1 MGGIR
6 TLAGGIAAWM
16 ALSCSAAAAP
26 LSWFDSQASLTAW
39 YANQLNT
46 AGNIYAPPRAANTIT
61 NLPSNWYYQPTTA
74 PAPAPVAAPVQPV
87 AVPVPKPTPALAS
100 PVISASSISPT
111 VASLPTALTY
121 TRQPSFGPSTPT
133 ADAFI
138 NLGSQPYAQ
147 SSGLTVGDARPWYE
161 SPAAVSAF
169 GGTPTADQQASFA
182 QDVLAKVERTFSIS
196 GLEVKLTDDP
206 AESAPRMMSVVSGAS
221 YGPNPNAI
229 GITSVGNDGFSFIDK
244 LNYASNPD
252 QLSWAVAHNV
262 AHELM
267 HAFGVADHPDQTG
280 KYLDAA
286 AADWKMLTD
295 PNTTFSPAAV
305 ELLKSLSN
313 GASSGTVGAEM
324 LKTGLLA
331 AQCHCN
337 FCDTMTGMGIDGAQV
352 LAAAVPEPAT
362 WAVWTLAGAAGAFGV
377 RRRNR
382 RQAA

>member
-1 MGGIR
+1 
-6 TLAGGIAAWM
+6 
-16 ALSCSAAAAP
+16 P
-26 LSWFDSQASLTAW
+26 TA
-39 YANQLNT
+39 
-46 AGNIYAPPRAANTIT
+46 
-61 NLPSNWYYQPTTA
+61 A

-87 AVPVPKPTPALAS
+87 AAPVPKPTPPPAPPVDR

-147 SSGLTVGDARPWYE
+147 ASGLTVGDARPC
-161 SPAAVSAF
+161 
-169 GGTPTADQQASFA
+169 
-182 QDVLAKVERTFSIS
+182 
-196 GLEVKLTDDP
+196 
-206 AESAPRMMSVVSGAS
+206 
-221 YGPNPNAI
+221 
-229 GITSVGNDGFSFIDK
+229 FIDK

-305 ELLKSLSN
+305 ELLKTLSN

-362 WAVWTLAGAAGAFGV
+362 GVHGLRSNGWAPLPERGPAILIANHTCCIDHLLLQARSRRVLGFMIAKEMYELPIVHAFCVLTGGIPV
-377 RRRNR
+377 KRDGRD
-382 RQAA
+382 RQATRAALR